1 MLKKSSVAILSYI
14 FSLEKPCFLNFLK
27 AFNFSD
33 MCAQKCNLTNMQI
46 LSFKEISLR
55 HRPNGI
61 KIWPRRA
68 NKGKQKLKSA
78 DIYLFSMQ
86 RNEVNIAAWLISSSG
101 QSVNLNNVLCFLSQW
116 ALLKRSIVK
125 HVTLIHRVLLRRV
138 SHGQTETM

>member
-61 KIWPRRA
+61 NIWPKRA
-68 NKGKQKLKSA
+68 NKGKQIIRVRNFKHLQSF
-78 DIYLFSMQ
+78 YFFLSYQSFLFSPTIPFQ
-86 RNEVNIAAWLISSSG
+86 TANIKNIFVLFAPYSN
-101 QSVNLNNVLCFLSQW
+101 QNQYFTNLY
-116 ALLKRSIVK
+116 
-125 HVTLIHRVLLRRV
+125 H
-138 SHGQTETM
+138 